1 MSTKDE
7 LWQWLG
13 EPLKELRQHRLDQ
26 PDLEWSARREFF
38 LERLSISDPSGYP
51 AVDALLRDLDER
63 PVEQRDEL
71 LANIDE
77 LTRLTD
83 GYIDQFAE
91 TEPETEAAGEA
102 EFDQEAWWAF
112 LTEHASGWNGTDE
125 HWVDFEPWLLTL
137 ATEHGF
143 GEATESLL
151 VPLRAQGAAAVRA
164 VLAEY
169 GVQVAEEPSA
179 EPEAEEPSA
188 EVELPTPAEFAE
200 ANMADLLAEDPEFAE
215 LSEERRMA
223 LIAEVLAEQNT

>member
-38 LERLSISDPSGYP
+38 LERLSISDPAGYP
-51 AVDALLRDLDER
+51 AVDALLRDLEER

-71 LANIDE
+71 LADSDE

-83 GYIDQFAE
+83 GYVDQFAE
-91 TEPETEAAGEA
+91 TESEAAGEA

-125 HWVDFEPWLLTL
+125 HWVDFEPWLLAL
-137 ATEHGF
+137 AADHGF

-151 VPLRAQGAAAVRA
+151 VPLRTQGAAAVRA

-169 GVQVAEEPSA
+169 GVQVAEPELSA
-179 EPEAEEPSA
+179 EPAAEEQAA
-188 EVELPTPAEFAE
+188 EVELPTPEEFAE
-200 ANMADLLAEDPEFAE
+200 ANMADLLAEDPDFAE